1 MVDYRVFYC
10 VWAAA
15 VVAQCVPDPTNPNV
29 PPALLAAVAAVSLAA
44 SVWRLSVRVTPR
56 SRAQYLLAPNAT
68 TPQRQRMIS
77 DVRLRVNSMP
87 FHAVP

>member
-44 SVWRLSVRVTPR
+44 SKEHSVIVCPLT
-56 SRAQYLLAPNAT
+56 
-68 TPQRQRMIS
+68 
-77 DVRLRVNSMP
+77 
-87 FHAVP
+87 